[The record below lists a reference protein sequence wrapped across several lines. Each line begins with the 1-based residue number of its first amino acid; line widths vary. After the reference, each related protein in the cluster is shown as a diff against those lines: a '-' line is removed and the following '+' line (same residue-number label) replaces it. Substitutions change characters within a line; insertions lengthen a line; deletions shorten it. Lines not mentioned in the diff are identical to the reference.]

1 MNWRI
6 GCCFSTPRRSLRPEA
21 LAVRGDRLDYFRYA
35 DLNEAA
41 RAADA
46 SREAKGAVYGE
57 RLK

>member
-1 MNWRI
+1 V
-6 GCCFSTPRRSLRPEA
+6 
-21 LAVRGDRLDYFRYA
+21 AVRGDRLDYFRYA

-46 SREAKGAVYGE
+46 SREAKGAVYGK